1 MKAGT
6 STSIATT
13 ARIEP
18 PAAPGVDTGAASRDA
33 SRPALSHEALSPR
46 KDLVPAGAQD
56 DVSRAPR
63 RKSILVLTGGMGGG
77 HTSPAGAVHEALTR
91 QKEAAGLDLDV
102 HYANVSVAPFPRN
115 DCDDRRYRF
124 SNNKHVSDLVVEPYR
139 RHVSQKDAYAA
150 VRDKIQQIEPS
161 LVFVNHR
168 ILAQAASR
176 VPENPQT
183 VIATADHGPIHA
195 GWYPPR
201 LRKGDSSDMLLVPG
215 TQGRDHAIR
224 TGVPERKVAVLGY
237 PVRSAFESAAA
248 RPKEEVRR
256 ELGLPLDKKVLVIS
270 GGSGH
275 WGGYFTDL
283 MKTLAGKQLPDLHI
297 VAIAGASKELK
308 ANLESI
314 RPPLDVRGLCD
325 ADQMAKLTRAA
336 DFAGIK
342 AGGATIGE
350 CYAVNTVPVVYQ
362 KLSGVEDGNM
372 RHIEKEGTG
381 FIALDKDKFI
391 DTIARLSD
399 RPNDMQQALENQ
411 RKFFTNG
418 SAETISQFLI
428 NKTLQK

>member
-1 MKAGT
+1 M
-6 STSIATT
+6 AT
-13 ARIEP
+13 
-18 PAAPGVDTGAASRDA
+18 
-33 SRPALSHEALSPR
+33 
-46 KDLVPAGAQD
+46 
-56 DVSRAPR
+56 R

-77 HTSPAGAVHEALTR
+77 HTSPAGAVHDALNK
-91 QKEAAGLDLDV
+91 QKELAGLDIDI

-139 RHVSQKDAYAA
+139 RNVSQTEAYSA
-150 VRDKIQQIEPS
+150 VRDKINEFNPH
-161 LVFVNHR
+161 LVYVNHR

-195 GWYPPR
+195 GWYPQR
-201 LRKGDSSDMLLVPG
+201 LRRSDSKDIVLVPG
-215 TQGRDHAIR
+215 AEGKAHALK
-224 TGVPERKVAVLGY
+224 TGVPEKKVVILGY
-237 PVRSAFESAAA
+237 PVRSAFEAAA
-248 RPKEEVRR
+248 GRSKEEVRR

-283 MKTLAGKQLPDLHI
+283 MATLAGRQLPDLHI
-297 VAIAGASKELK
+297 VAIAGASAELK
-308 ANLESI
+308 ANLEAI
-314 RPPLDVRGLCD
+314 RPSVDVRGLCS
-325 ADQMAKLTRAA
+325 AEEMAKLTRAA

-362 KLSGVEDGNM
+362 KLSGVEEGNM

-381 FIALDKDKFI
+381 FVALDKAKFI
-391 DTIARLSD
+391 DAIAGLSAQPD
-399 RPNDMQQALENQ
+399 SLQSALENQ

-418 SAETISQFLI
+418 SAETIGQFLI
-428 NKTLQK
+428 NKVMER